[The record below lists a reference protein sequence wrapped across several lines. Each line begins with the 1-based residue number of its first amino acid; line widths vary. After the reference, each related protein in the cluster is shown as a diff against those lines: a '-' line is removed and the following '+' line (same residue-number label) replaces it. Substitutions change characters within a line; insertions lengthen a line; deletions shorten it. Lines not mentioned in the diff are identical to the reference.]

1 MFSEDPFAPLDVEGV
16 GEPIQVAAARGRTA
30 RPSLKL
36 RICRDDWR
44 DPVSVAHGRVWGL
57 DGVSCSPY
65 CGSIALL
72 GAARSGRVPY
82 RNLRLHRLIR
92 PAPRRVSR
100 AASGPVAVTNA
111 QRRDE
116 EVLRAAV
123 RRRVAAGQLW
133 EPYQEDVRMFAQ
145 EFFSFVRISNSFLTI
160 VIWLQFWILPLD
172 GSDGPRMEEIT

>member
-1 MFSEDPFAPLDVEGV
+1 MGDTMDRKPDRRL
-16 GEPIQVAAARGRTA
+16 RT
-30 RPSLKL
+30 
-36 RICRDDWR
+36 CR
-44 DPVSVAHGRVWGL
+44 S
-57 DGVSCSPY
+57 
-65 CGSIALL
+65 
-72 GAARSGRVPY
+72 GAARYG
-82 RNLRLHRLIR
+82 
-92 PAPRRVSR
+92 
-100 AASGPVAVTNA
+100 ASGPVAVTNA

-116 EVLRAAV
+116 EFLRAAV